1 MEQGGRDERCWMRA
15 TSFQSPNPF
24 TLWCMVSNIIFY
36 YIFTGFFELDLIR
49 PHFFFFFFL
58 EWGIVYCGAGD
69 WTRSIEHAGQTLYSW
84 ALPVSWAESSKV
96 APDKLSTPVVRR
108 PLRHTETVFICGSRY
123 PHVAG
128 RPLKCTQT
136 AEKWNILGNFNLNL
150 NSPPGLAIPILNSAD
165 PLSWL
170 TTKDGEGMS
179 IFWPMWIWCIKF
191 TDPHNTWDI
200 YIPRI

>member
-1 MEQGGRDERCWMRA
+1 MRDPVRLGYVMSGDGTRRKGWKVLDA

-24 TLWCMVSNIIFY
+24 TLWCMVSNIIFFLHIY
-36 YIFTGFFELDLIR
+36 WFLWTGLDSAS
-49 PHFFFFFFL
+49 FFFFL
-58 EWGIVYCGAGD
+58 FFFGVGSCLLWSWRLNQEH
-69 WTRSIEHAGQTLYSW
+69 WTCWANSW
-84 ALPVSWAESSKV
+84 ALPVPWAESSKV

-150 NSPPGLAIPILNSAD
+150 NSPPGLAIP
-165 PLSWL
+165 
-170 TTKDGEGMS
+170 
-179 IFWPMWIWCIKF
+179 F
-191 TDPHNTWDI
+191 
-200 YIPRI
+200 